1 MTCTLFAACEFSS
14 AGSCTDFHHQ
24 AGEEGQWLQSHM
36 AEFKN
41 RAEKN
46 GDEDFQ
52 QLLEE
57 IENREDLKKLLK

>member
-1 MTCTLFAACEFSS
+1 
-14 AGSCTDFHHQ
+14 
-24 AGEEGQWLQSHM
+24 M

-41 RAEKN
+41 RAEKK